1 MMPPWTLSTSSSTAT
16 LSMPSVVCCVSLKGE
31 GPPWLPRPLTW
42 HQTHLPRSRSRL
54 SRHSLWICPHGR
66 RVTAVRV
73 KVKRKGKVPCTQGKP
88 QGEGRG
94 MRGPAVIAELQ
105 AAGRGVAGPRT
116 FVQHRC
122 WVSCQQC
129 PQRSE
134 VSHSHSWLRNLP
146 ASLFLSV
153 LQVKVFCLFFNIN
166 ITNEALQIKLGKS
179 L

>member
-73 KVKRKGKVPCTQGKP
+73 KVKRKGKVPCTQGRP
-88 QGEGRG
+88 EGEGRG
-94 MRGPAVIAELQ
+94 RRGPAVRAELQ
-105 AAGRGVAGPRT
+105 AAGRGVEGRLCSGWPDRERLRSTAAG
-116 FVQHRC
+116 
-122 WVSCQQC
+122 S
-129 PQRSE
+129 
-134 VSHSHSWLRNLP
+134 P
-146 ASLFLSV
+146 ASSALSV
-153 LQVKVFCLFFNIN
+153 QK
-166 ITNEALQIKLGKS
+166 
-179 L
+179 